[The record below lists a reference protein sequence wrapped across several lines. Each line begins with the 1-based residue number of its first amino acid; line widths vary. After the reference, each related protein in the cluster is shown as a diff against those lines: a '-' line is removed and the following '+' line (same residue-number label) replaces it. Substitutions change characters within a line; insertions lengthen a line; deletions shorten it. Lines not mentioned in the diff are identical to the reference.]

1 MPRYLISRQIS
12 DILCL
17 KFFILPIKPL
27 FYIFHQPKY
36 FSSSNFRN
44 FDRSKKIKIDG
55 LISQL
60 FFSVFSSF
68 WLLNTTFLCFLR
80 KVSKWA
86 LIYAQK
92 QQKWW
97 NYIKNVIFRILSAIK
112 WTNWVVSK
120 MQVLVG
126 ENAVKVLCALLEV
139 VTFNFWTKRSFFEL
153 SFSLRE

>member
-36 FSSSNFRN
+36 FSSSKFRN
-44 FDRSKKIKIDG
+44 FDRLKKIKIDG
-55 LISQL
+55 LISQ

-68 WLLNTTFLCFLR
+68 WLLNTTFLCLIR

-92 QQKWW
+92 QQKLW
-97 NYIKNVIFRILSAIK
+97 NYIKHVIFSHIIS
-112 WTNWVVSK
+112 NK
-120 MQVLVG
+120 MNKLG
-126 ENAVKVLCALLEV
+126 CFENAGFGWWKRCKGALCASRGRDVQLLNQKKLFRAV
-139 VTFNFWTKRSFFEL
+139 I
-153 SFSLRE
+153 